1 MLLAIQ
7 PQTKMKT
14 LETILLIEDDDTIN
28 FYNEFV
34 IKEMGVSNDVQIAV
48 NGRVAIDYLEQRV
61 AAGESLPELIFLDI
75 NMPVM
80 NGFEFIEEFE
90 RRGWKGSTL
99 VVMLTTSLHP
109 NDVARAKQYA
119 SISEYL
125 HKPLMEDSLK
135 GIVGRY
141 FGA

>member
-1 MLLAIQ
+1 
-7 PQTKMKT
+7 MKAVHD
-14 LETILLIEDDDTIN
+14 ILLIEDDDTIN

-34 IKEMGVSNDVQIAV
+34 IKEMGIAEEVHIAV
-48 NGRVAIDYLEQRV
+48 NGRIALDYLDRQ
-61 AAGESLPELIFLDI
+61 AAEGKPLPELIFLDI

-80 NGFEFIEEFE
+80 NGFEFIEEYE
-90 RRGWKGSTL
+90 QRSWRGSTL

-109 NDVARAKQYA
+109 ADVARAKKYN

-135 GIVGRY
+135 GIVARY
-141 FGA
+141 FESQMS

>member
-1 MLLAIQ
+1 
-7 PQTKMKT
+7 MKT

-28 FYNEFV
+28 FYNEYV
-34 IKEMGVSNDVQIAV
+34 IKELGVSQEVQIAL
-48 NGRVAIDYLEQRV
+48 NGREALNYLEQR
-61 AAGESLPELIFLDI
+61 AQSGQPMPELIFLDI

-90 RRGWKGSTL
+90 QREWKGSTL

-109 NDVARAKQYA
+109 NDVARAKQYS

-141 FGA
+141 FGE

>member
-1 MLLAIQ
+1 MLAIQ
-7 PQTKMKT
+7 PLTTMKT

-34 IKEMGVSNDVQIAV
+34 IKEMGVSNDVQIAI
-48 NGRVAIDYLEQRV
+48 NGRMALDYLDQRV
-61 AAGESLPELIFLDI
+61 SAGQPLPELIFLDI

-80 NGFEFIEEFE
+80 NGFEFIEEYE
-90 RRGWKGSTL
+90 RRGWKEATL
-99 VVMLTTSLHP
+99 IVMLTTSLHP
-109 NDVARAKQYA
+109 NDVARAKQYE
-119 SISEYL
+119 SIAEYL

-141 FGA
+141 FGE